1 METPLT
7 CILHKDHQIAMAK
20 NLLVPTDV
28 SGKHLSV
35 LTFVNAFLLALWAQ

>member
-7 CILHKDHQIAMAK
+7 CILPKDHQIAMAK

-28 SGKHLSV
+28 NGKHLSV
-35 LTFVNAFLLALWAQ
+35 LTFVNTFLLALWAQ